1 MWSLNFIFSLVS
13 PSGFVLQQSP
23 WEWFCWK
30 MLTWQDVDVIDRLKC
45 WPSQFRIL
53 SLILKF
59 LTRIGTASLAKP
71 LKHRIIWGQWSDL
84 FMVLSRYELTH
95 KEKNSTGHRGL
106 QTKRSVDTV
115 DLPPRDVQLR
125 GSGWTWPNLYCA
137 ERMLHSETLGPCRQ
151 HRTPPERETSA

>member
-30 MLTWQDVDVIDRLKC
+30 MLTWHDVDVIDRLEC
-45 WPSQFRIL
+45 WPSQNSL
-53 SLILKF
+53 SDSQFLIH
-59 LTRIGTASLAKP
+59 IGTASLAKP
-71 LKHRIIWGQWSDL
+71 MKHRIIWGQWSDL
-84 FMVLSRYELTH
+84 FMVLSQYEVTH
-95 KEKNSTGHRGL
+95 KEKNSTGHSGL

-115 DLPPRDVQLR
+115 ELPPRGVQLR
-125 GSGWTWPNLYCA
+125 GPGRTWPSLYCA

-151 HRTPPERETSA
+151 HRSPLGREASA